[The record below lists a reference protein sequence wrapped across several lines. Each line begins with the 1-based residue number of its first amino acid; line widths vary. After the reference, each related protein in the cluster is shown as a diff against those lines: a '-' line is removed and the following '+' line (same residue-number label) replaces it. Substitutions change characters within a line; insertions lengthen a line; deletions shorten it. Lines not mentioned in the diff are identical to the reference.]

1 MNLER
6 RRSAQGFA
14 PPTPGPARNMTV
26 CQVCEKCGGTC
37 ILDPFGGGTYCA
49 VPKGEN
55 AALEACADW
64 FIDSGQWKPSAPRPT
79 GLARATQAATPRRRA
94 LARMNLERRMGA
106 QGFAAPTPAPL
117 TAAPGAQGYGR
128 GRRIAALIKNSR

>member
-79 GLARATQAATPRRRA
+79 GLAR
-94 LARMNLERRMGA
+94 MNLERRMGA